1 MNNNTYTNH
10 FSMPGDEHLP
20 PLPGKGEVGPRV
32 CDVVKMYLGVL
43 DDLTTVQLEII
54 LEHVRI
60 CADCAAAQLLMQS
73 ATSIVGGLPGSTPS
87 PRVDEAVMASIAVR
101 GKVQPGGSDASVPAR
116 SGHARSQVSPLIPTP
131 LPPPREAR
139 ATLRLPTST
148 GRRRFG
154 LRWGALA
161 SVAMA
166 AVVILSFLA
175 TAHFMFGFGA
185 APQAFTLPA
194 ALSWNGYVIY
204 HSETRIDAQGVRYH
218 VSTYYDPG
226 SGSMHVETVMPGSMD
241 VVAVGDG
248 HSILGMDMMHHVA
261 QWEANAWS
269 TDESMFN
276 LAAIRIDMKTSRATF
291 MDKDVFRGQAV
302 YRLRCSNGLVL
313 LLNMR
318 YEPVNVL
325 RGAVGPGTGEPLYD
339 SLVMMPSSHV
349 PADMWDMQV
358 PNGFT
363 MGSLPE
369 RP

>member
-1 MNNNTYTNH
+1 
-10 FSMPGDEHLP
+10 
-20 PLPGKGEVGPRV
+20 
-32 CDVVKMYLGVL
+32 MYLGVL

-60 CADCAAAQLLMQS
+60 CADCAAAQLLMQR

-87 PRVDEAVMASIAVR
+87 PRVDEAVMTAIAAR
-101 GKVQPGGSDASVPAR
+101 GKVQPGGSDASVLAR
-116 SGHARSQVSPLIPTP
+116 SGHAQSQASPLIPSP
-131 LPPPREAR
+131 LSPPREAR
-139 ATLRLPTST
+139 ATLSLPAPTR
-148 GRRRFG
+148 RRRFG

-175 TAHFMFGFGA
+175 TARFMFGFGA
-185 APQAFTLPA
+185 ASQAFTLPA
-194 ALSWNGYVIY
+194 SLSWNGYVIY
-204 HSETRIDAQGVRYH
+204 HSETRIDAQGVRYY
-218 VSTYYDPG
+218 VSAYYDPG
-226 SGSMHVETVMPGSMD
+226 SGRMRVETVMPGSMD
-241 VVAVGDG
+241 VVAVGD
-248 HSILGMDMMHHVA
+248 SQNMLGLDMMNHVA

-269 TDESMFN
+269 TNESMFN
-276 LAAIRIDMKTSRATF
+276 LAAIRSDMKTSRAAF

-349 PADMWDMQV
+349 PAEMWDMRV
-358 PNGFT
+358 PKGFT
-363 MGSLPE
+363 MGSLPQ